1 MSDPDFRDDAGAIAL
16 LLHLAAR
23 GRVAAVQENSDGEP
37 LLSIIGGKG
46 KTNETVARHPLSDL
60 AAAQGRGFVVQGAQG
75 GWVLAPAG
83 REHLRRLRLERTLSR
98 AAEDRIRPGAAA
110 PMLRQ
115 RANTSPARNEEESPL
130 AWLRSRLDK
139 HGRPLVDDAQFEAG
153 ERLRSDLWLA
163 GLTPRV
169 TSSWSGLPGRGRRSG
184 SPGAGREMADSVVAA
199 RQRVSAALAAVGGE
213 LSGVL
218 IDVCGHLKGL
228 SEIERR
234 EGWPQRSAK
243 LILCKAL
250 NALARHYG
258 LLRADTP
265 ADIIARRVRHWG
277 AEGYRPSL
285 ERWKARGGGPA

>member
-1 MSDPDFRDDAGAIAL
+1 MRDPEFRDDAGTIAL

-23 GRVAAVQENSDGEP
+23 GRAAVIEEDSDGAP
-37 LLSIIGGKG
+37 VLLIIDAKG
-46 KTNETVARHPLSDL
+46 ETGMAVARHPLSDL
-60 AAAQGRGFVVQGAQG
+60 AAAQGRGFVAEGANG
-75 GWVLAPAG
+75 EWALSSAG
-83 REHLRRLRLERTLSR
+83 REQLRRLRAERTLSR
-98 AAEDRIRPGAAA
+98 AAEDRIGSGAAGPNRRRGA
-110 PMLRQ
+110 V
-115 RANTSPARNEEESPL
+115 TSPTRNEEESPL

-139 HGRPLVDDAQFEAG
+139 HGRPIVDDAQFEAG

-169 TSSWSGLPGRGRRSG
+169 TSSWTGLPGQGRRSG

-243 LILCKAL
+243 LVLCKAL
-250 NALARHYG
+250 SALARHYG
-258 LLRADTP
+258 LLPADTP
-265 ADIIARRVRHWG
+265 AEILARRVRHWG

-285 ERWKARGGGPA
+285 ERWKARDGGQA